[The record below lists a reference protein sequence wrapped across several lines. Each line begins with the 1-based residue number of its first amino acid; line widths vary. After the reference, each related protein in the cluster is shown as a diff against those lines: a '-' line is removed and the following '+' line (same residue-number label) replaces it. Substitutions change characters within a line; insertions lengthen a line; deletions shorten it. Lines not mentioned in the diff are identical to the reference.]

1 MTVLLLSLVVMG
13 LVVAVFTLVRN
24 WRKPQADEPLPR
36 PSARPAGCCGQ
47 HAVCEKTL
55 RLADPSAEPVY
66 YEDEELDTYAGRS
79 ADQYSDDEADAFRD
93 VLYTLRPDEIGGW
106 VHSLGLR
113 CIDLPN
119 QVKDE
124 VILLLEERREA

>member
-24 WRKPQADEPLPR
+24 WCKPQADEPLPR
-36 PSARPAGCCGQ
+36 SSARPAGCCGQ

-55 RLADPSAEPVY
+55 RLTDPSAEAVY
-66 YEDEELDTYAGRS
+66 YEDEELDAYAGRA

-93 VLYTLRPDEIGGW
+93 VLYTLRPDEVDGW

-113 CIDLPN
+113 RIDLPN

>member
-13 LVVAVFTLVRN
+13 FVVAVFTLVRN
-24 WRKPQADEPLPR
+24 WRKPETDAPASQ

-55 RLADPSAEPVY
+55 RLTDPSAEPVY

-113 CIDLPN
+113 RIDLPD

>member
-1 MTVLLLSLVVMG
+1 M
-13 LVVAVFTLVRN
+13 
-24 WRKPQADEPLPR
+24 
-36 PSARPAGCCGQ
+36 
-47 HAVCEKTL
+47 CEKTL

-113 CIDLPN
+113 RIDLPD

>member
-55 RLADPSAEPVY
+55 RLTDPSVEAVY
-66 YEDEELDTYAGRS
+66 YEDEELDAYAGRA

-93 VLYTLRPDEIGGW
+93 VLYTLRPDEVDGW

-113 CIDLPN
+113 RIDLPN

>member
-1 MTVLLLSLVVMG
+1 M
-13 LVVAVFTLVRN
+13 REN
-24 WRKPQADEPLPR
+24 
-36 PSARPAGCCGQ
+36 
-47 HAVCEKTL
+47 

-113 CIDLPN
+113 RIDLPD

>member
-1 MTVLLLSLVVMG
+1 MTILLLSLVVMG

-36 PSARPAGCCGQ
+36 SSARPAGCCGQ